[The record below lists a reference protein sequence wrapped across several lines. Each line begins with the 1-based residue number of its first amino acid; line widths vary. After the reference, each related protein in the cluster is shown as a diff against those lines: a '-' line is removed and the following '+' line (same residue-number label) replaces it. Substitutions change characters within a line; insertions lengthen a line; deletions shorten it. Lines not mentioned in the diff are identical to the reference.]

1 MDRGHYRRHAGVGDV
16 GMKKQRKPLPLGAES
31 PLSPY
36 DVISCDVTM
45 RRVQLEVKRFMAEQ
59 RFDYGSYLSNMSTES
74 FYDQAAQMMVL
85 RTLQRVASKKL
96 DVKTVR
102 FPSDWW
108 QAFKRRFFPAWA
120 QLKWPVKYTEVTMEA
135 NAYMPDICIPDHDTF
150 VEIMIAT
157 QEERP

>member
-1 MDRGHYRRHAGVGDV
+1 VGDV
-16 GMKKQRKPLPLGAES
+16 VVNKQRKQLPLGADN
-31 PLSPY
+31 PLNPY

-45 RRVQLEVKRFMAEQ
+45 KHIRLEVKRFMAEQ
-59 RFDYGSYLSNMSTES
+59 RFDEGAYLGNLRMES
-74 FYDQAAQMMVL
+74 FYDHAAQAMVL

-108 QAFKRRFFPAWA
+108 QAVKRRFFPAWA
-120 QLKWPVKYTEVTMEA
+120 LAKWPVQYTEVTMEA

-150 VEIMIAT
+150 VEIVMAT
-157 QEERP
+157 RGGYQ